1 MGPLEAFEATW
12 SQARRT
18 YGQDSPAGGPQFD
31 GSAALR
37 GLQSDVESAV
47 PGSHWRG
54 DGATA
59 YAAANVEH
67 AQVFGALAA
76 LDARLAA
83 EIDRSAEI
91 VTHGRTD
98 LDAVRDRTVSAATS
112 VPSTGAGHALQML
125 IVSRGLSRLGEI
137 MENSHSELT
146 AVGASIQ
153 QIGTEYAGISDRRF
167 ARPGPVPPNPASGD
181 PPTDAA
187 T

>member
-1 MGPLEAFEATW
+1 
-12 SQARRT
+12 
-18 YGQDSPAGGPQFD
+18 
-31 GSAALR
+31 
-37 GLQSDVESAV
+37 
-47 PGSHWRG
+47 
-54 DGATA
+54 
-59 YAAANVEH
+59 
-67 AQVFGALAA
+67 
-76 LDARLAA
+76 
-83 EIDRSAEI
+83 
-91 VTHGRTD
+91 
-98 LDAVRDRTVSAATS
+98 
-112 VPSTGAGHALQML
+112 ML